1 MGKQGDCITIIRKD
15 GKRCVV
21 PLSTWENGLKLDTDW
36 RIENRPLL
44 NTPEV
49 KVESVIIE
57 KPVEKPVEAPPP
69 VVVPVEPPKVEDAA
83 PEVKAE
89 PEKPKGKR
97 RYAHKKKA

>member
-15 GKRCVV
+15 GKRSVV
-21 PLSTWENGLKLDTDW
+21 PLSIWENGLKFDTDW

-49 KVESVIIE
+49 KVVPVIIE

-69 VVVPVEPPKVEDAA
+69 VVLVEPLKVE
-83 PEVKAE
+83 PEVKDKSE
-89 PEKPKGKR
+89 TPKRK
-97 RYAHKKKA
+97 YASKKKA